1 MRTGTARV
9 TPDFALSDAEI
20 HALDEQGWF
29 LRDAVLGRR
38 AAMDVHDAVEA
49 LAAAGRLRPAGLSR
63 GATHRVDTAVRG
75 DAIAWVAP
83 DEVSPELA
91 ALRAAFFGL
100 RDALNREAY
109 LGLDRMEIQV
119 ARYPGGGAAYSR
131 HRDAFPAPP
140 GGRPNRRVTAIYYAN
155 PGWRP
160 EDGGALRLHVAE
172 RSAERAIDVA
182 PVLDRLL
189 VFLSERVEHEVLPAR
204 APRRAVTA
212 WFRARDPLG
221 G

>member
-1 MRTGTARV
+1 V
-9 TPDFALSDAEI
+9 TPDFALTDAEI
-20 HALDEQGWF
+20 HALDEHGWF
-29 LRDAVLGRR
+29 LRDTVLGRL

-49 LAAAGRLRPAGLSR
+49 LAAAGRLRPAGLGR
-63 GATHRVDTAVRG
+63 GAGYRVDAAVRG

-83 DEVSPELA
+83 DEASPELA
-91 ALRAAFFGL
+91 ALRAAFSGL

-109 LGLDRMEIQV
+109 LGLDKMEIQI

-140 GGRPNRRVTAIYYAN
+140 GGRPNRRVTVIYYAN
-155 PGWRP
+155 PGWRS

-172 RSAERAIDVA
+172 GSIDVA

-204 APRRAVTA
+204 VPRCAVTA